1 MSVDSNAASVNNE
14 NNSKKTGDNKTGE
27 TVLLR
32 EDIVS
37 VGPAGSNANS
47 NQLKPNEDIS
57 NFTKTAA
64 VSISP
69 ANSFSDLYSPLNN
82 YLHKGNPIVLFTLSV
97 VNNIE
102 LFCLYSSTL

>member
-14 NNSKKTGDNKTGE
+14 NNNENNSKKAGDNKTGE
-27 TVLLR
+27 TVLLK

-47 NQLKPNEDIS
+47 NQLKPTEDIS

-64 VSISP
+64 VSVSP

-82 YLHKGNPIVLFTLSV
+82 YLHRTRLKLRP
-97 VNNIE
+97 
-102 LFCLYSSTL
+102 Y